1 MQILCQGKLWKCIF
15 MLRIVFLC
23 GKSRNTCQGISAS
36 STTFCLDFGV
46 GKVLPIYGNADKREE
61 RALAFSGG
69 YIIAPEY
76 NGKNWK
82 RK

>member
-1 MQILCQGKLWKCIF
+1 MIIYTENPEF
-15 MLRIVFLC
+15 
-23 GKSRNTCQGISAS
+23 TCQGISAS

-46 GKVLPIYGNADKREE
+46 GKVLPVYGNESKREE